1 MASGISAAP
10 RGPAQGGEPG
20 RSASC
25 KAWQVQT
32 WVFIKCPGGAGWAQM
47 LLINGITWRWGRCRE
62 AAGFVVATQGGS
74 PPDSSY
80 HTLWAPGWAPGVSLY
95 EAGGTHPGE
104 P

>member
-20 RSASC
+20 RSASY

-47 LLINGITWRWGRCRE
+47 AADKWDHLVVGPLLGKLQ
-62 AAGFVVATQGGS
+62 AL
-74 PPDSSY
+74 
-80 HTLWAPGWAPGVSLY
+80 LW
-95 EAGGTHPGE
+95 
-104 P
+104 

>member
-20 RSASC
+20 RSASY

-47 LLINGITWRWGRCRE
+47 LLINGITWRWGRCW
-62 AAGFVVATQGGS
+62 GS
-74 PPDSSY
+74 CRLCCGDSGRV
-80 HTLWAPGWAPGVSLY
+80 T
-95 EAGGTHPGE
+95 T
-104 P
+104 